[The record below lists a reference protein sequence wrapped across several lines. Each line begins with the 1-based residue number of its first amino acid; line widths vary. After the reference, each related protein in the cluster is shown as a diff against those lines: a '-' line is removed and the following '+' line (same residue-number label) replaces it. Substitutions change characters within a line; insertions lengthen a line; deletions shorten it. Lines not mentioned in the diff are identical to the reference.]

1 MHPLMARLAATAP
14 VITDGAWGTQL
25 QARGLPI
32 GACPDA
38 WNLTHPEQVQA
49 VAAAYVAAGSRIILT
64 NTFGATRINLAR
76 HGLADQAVAIN
87 RAGAELSKAAA
98 GDQALV
104 FASIG
109 PSGKMLMLGET
120 SAEEL
125 AAAFA
130 EQATAL
136 AAGGADGIVVETMS
150 DLDEARLALAAAK
163 ATGLPVVVSMT
174 FSAGKAKDRTV
185 MGVTPEQAAVALEEA
200 GADAVGANCGLGIE
214 EVVPICARLHAA
226 SALPIWIKPNA
237 GLPVLV
243 DGVARYNTGAAE
255 FVAHV
260 PALLAAGASFIGGCC
275 GSTPDFIRAL
285 AATVA
290 TGAPQEAPS

>member
-1 MHPLMARLAATAP
+1 MHLRMADLVASAP

-32 GACPDA
+32 GACPDG
-38 WNLTHPEQVQA
+38 WNLTHPEQVTA
-49 VAAAYVAAGSRIILT
+49 VAQAYVDAGSRIILT
-64 NTFGATRINLAR
+64 NTFGASRLSLAR
-76 HGLADQAVAIN
+76 HGLGEQAAAIN
-87 RAGAELSKAAA
+87 RAGAALSVAAA
-98 GDQALV
+98 HPRALV
-104 FASIG
+104 FGSIG
-109 PSGKMLMLGET
+109 PSGKMLVMGET
-120 SAEEL
+120 TADEL

-150 DLDEARLALAAAK
+150 DLDEALLALAAAK

-185 MGVTPEQAAVALEEA
+185 MGVKPEQAAAALSAA
-200 GADAVGANCGLGIE
+200 GADAIGANCGLGIE
-214 EVVPICARLHAA
+214 DYVTVCARLHAA
-226 SALPIWIKPNA
+226 TDLPIWIKPNA

-243 DGVARYNTGAAE
+243 NGVAQYDTGAAE
-255 FVAHV
+255 FVRHV
-260 PALLAAGASFIGGCC
+260 PALLQAGATFIGGCC

-285 AATVA
+285 VA
-290 TGAPQEAPS
+290 LVGQDKRQEATP